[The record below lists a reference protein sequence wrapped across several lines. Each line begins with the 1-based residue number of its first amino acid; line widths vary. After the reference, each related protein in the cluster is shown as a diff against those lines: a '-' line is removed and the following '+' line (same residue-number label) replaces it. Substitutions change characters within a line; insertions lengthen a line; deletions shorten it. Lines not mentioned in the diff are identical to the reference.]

1 MTTLRSPVRIFR
13 TAALLLSFFLIMPS
27 PASAQPGE
35 ISLPRISVVSE
46 GQGPDVV
53 FIPGL
58 ASSADVWRN
67 EAKRLKD
74 RYRVHLVQVRGFAG
88 TDAGAN
94 GTPPLLVPIRDDILA
109 YVRQARL
116 QKPTIVGHSM
126 GGLLAMMVADAD
138 GNAVGKL
145 MIVDSLPFVG
155 LLGGPQATA
164 ESVTPSAARLR
175 DQILAQSQ
183 TEYSAG
189 QVRTMS
195 IMTKSKGPEAL
206 AALVAS
212 QTSDRRV
219 VAHAMHEVWITD
231 VRPRLPGLR
240 MKVVVLY
247 AFDVTMGVP
256 QAAVDGMYASAYA
269 GLPNRELVRIDNSY
283 HFIQIDQ
290 ADRFHA
296 ELEKLLSAPLQ
307 Q

>member
-1 MTTLRSPVRIFR
+1 MTTFRSPVRIFR
-13 TAALLLSFFLIMPS
+13 TAALLLTFFLAVPFG
-27 PASAQPGE
+27 ALAQPGDV
-35 ISLPRISVVSE
+35 SLPRISVVSE
-46 GQGPDVV
+46 GQGPDVI

-58 ASSADVWRN
+58 ASSANVWRN
-67 EAKRLKD
+67 EANRLKD

-94 GTPPLLVPIRDDILA
+94 ANPPLLVPIRDDILA
-109 YVRQARL
+109 YIRQAKL

-126 GGLLAMMVADAD
+126 GGLLAMMVADTD
-138 GNAVGKL
+138 GGSVGKI
-145 MIVDSLPFVG
+145 MIVDSLPFFG

-164 ESVTPSAARLR
+164 ESVTPTAARFR

-183 TEYSAG
+183 ADYAAG
-189 QVRTMS
+189 QARNMS
-195 IMTKSKGPEAL
+195 ILVKSKGPEAQ
-206 AALVAS
+206 AALQAS

-219 VAHAMHEVWITD
+219 VAHAMYEDWIMD

-256 QAAVDGMYASAYA
+256 QAAVDGMYAGAYA
-269 GLPNRELVRIDNSY
+269 GLPNRELVRVDNSY

-290 ADRFHA
+290 PERFHA
-296 ELEKLLSAPLQ
+296 ELEKLLSVPLQ
-307 Q
+307 P